1 MNNQKL
7 DGYINNYV
15 IKSIHQAFEDYRDEI
30 AGEDKR
36 QLSQKDDFV
45 R

>member
-15 IKSIHQAFEDYRDEI
+15 ISSFKQAFEEYRSEI
-30 AGEDKR
+30 AAEEKR
-36 QLSQKDDFV
+36 QISQK
-45 R
+45 

>member
-15 IKSIHQAFEDYRDEI
+15 ISSIKQAFEDYRAEI
-30 AGEDKR
+30 AGEERR
-36 QLSQKDDFV
+36 QISQK
-45 R
+45 